1 MIPVIPT
8 FPSLR
13 KITLCSVLWR
23 FCDLW
28 PQDTPIG
35 TAATVRR
42 QDRPSG
48 VPEAPTTGLAG
59 HIFHIHATAPGL
71 MRGATVLS
79 AQCSIAWRL
88 WSLHLGNQL
97 QCASMLSAVI
107 NGFWRMEH
115 NTSCSTGIES
125 VPVALVG
132 LAIKLWQ
139 HKCQSPAEPL
149 SLLGLGFQLWK
160 HLMQPAGPLEAS
172 KSSCCTAQPI
182 GLHNE
187 RPQILHPAVHSASVG
202 QHHIYDLVQN
212 VAGICAVPL
221 PGTLCA

>member
-42 QDRPSG
+42 QDRCSG

-71 MRGATVLS
+71 MRGATVLAVS
-79 AQCSIAWRL
+79 MFHRLAPVVVAFRQPVAVCQHAQCNDQWLLA
-88 WSLHLGNQL
+88 HGTQHVL
-97 QCASMLSAVI
+97 QHWHRECA
-107 NGFWRMEH
+107 
-115 NTSCSTGIES
+115 CGI
-125 VPVALVG
+125 G
-132 LAIKLWQ
+132 
-139 HKCQSPAEPL
+139 
-149 SLLGLGFQLWK
+149 
-160 HLMQPAGPLEAS
+160 
-172 KSSCCTAQPI
+172 
-182 GLHNE
+182 
-187 RPQILHPAVHSASVG
+187 RPGH
-202 QHHIYDLVQN
+202 
-212 VAGICAVPL
+212 
-221 PGTLCA
+221 

>member
-1 MIPVIPT
+1 MSSGASVTCGHRTRPLGQRPQSGARTGPAACRRPPPLALLATSFTSMPQRQASCVEP
-8 FPSLR
+8 
-13 KITLCSVLWR
+13 LCLLW
-23 FCDLW
+23 
-28 PQDTPIG
+28 
-35 TAATVRR
+35 
-42 QDRPSG
+42 
-48 VPEAPTTGLAG
+48 
-59 HIFHIHATAPGL
+59 
-71 MRGATVLS
+71 
-79 AQCSIAWRL
+79 QCSIAWRL

-97 QCASMLSAVI
+97 QCASMLSAMI

-139 HKCQSPAEPL
+139 YKCQSPAEPL